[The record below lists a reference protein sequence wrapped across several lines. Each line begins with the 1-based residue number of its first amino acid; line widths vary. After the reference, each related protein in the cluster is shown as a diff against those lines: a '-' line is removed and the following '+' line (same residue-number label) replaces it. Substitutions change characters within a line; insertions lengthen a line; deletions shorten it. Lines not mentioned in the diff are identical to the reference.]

1 MTELKLRVVDARRL
15 NPLIRELQLADPDG
29 RPLPPFE
36 AGAHIQVQVRLG
48 EGSHDWRHYSLVEL
62 SGAAAAHGAPD
73 RYVIAVRLEDMG
85 RGGSRYMHEGLK
97 VGDLVAVRPPK
108 NEFPLQPGA
117 GRVVLLAGGIG
128 VTPIATMAAQCRA
141 LGRPLTLVYA
151 GRSRALMAYLEP
163 LKALLGDAL
172 RVHADDEQG
181 GRPLDV
187 DAVLGD
193 CGGGDETVHVCGPRA
208 LLDQVLARAAAR
220 GWAPARVRFE
230 IFATPQSE
238 AGDRPFE
245 LVLAQSGTT
254 LQVPVGKTIIDSLRA
269 LGEDPLCDCLRG
281 ECGVCA
287 VAVIEGEVDHRD
299 YVLSAAEKQS
309 NKVMQIC
316 VSRARGAR
324 LVIDL

>member
-1 MTELKLRVVDARRL
+1 MTELKLRVVAAQRL

-29 RPLPPFE
+29 RPLPSFE
-36 AGAHIQVQVRLG
+36 AGSHIQVQVRLG
-48 EGSHDWRHYSLVEL
+48 DGSHDWRHYSLVEL
-62 SGAAAAHGAPD
+62 SGAAAAHRAPD
-73 RYVIAVRLEDMG
+73 RYVIAVRLEDTG
-85 RGGSRYMHEGLK
+85 RGGSRYMHEGLR
-97 VGDLVAVRPPK
+97 VGDLVAVQPPK

-117 GRVVLLAGGIG
+117 GRVLLLAGGIG
-128 VTPIATMAAQCRA
+128 VTPIATMAALCRA
-141 LGRPLTLVYA
+141 QGRPLTLVYA

-193 CGGGDETVHVCGPRA
+193 CRPSDTVHVCGPRA
-208 LLDQVLARAAAR
+208 LLDQVLARATAR
-220 GWAPARVRFE
+220 GWAQDRVRFE
-230 IFATPQSE
+230 LFATPQAE
-238 AGDRPFE
+238 AGDRPFD

-254 LQVPVGKTIIDSLRA
+254 LQVPVGKTIIDCLRA
-269 LGEDPLCDCLRG
+269 QGEDPLCDCLRG

-299 YVLSAAEKQS
+299 YVLSAAEKKT